1 MTQNCKKDAAN
12 DLGIEKPIS
21 ANKESEILSNTH
33 SDAQQCPYIFKKA
46 RLRTSLVS
54 IFLIVS
60 TIPMPNA
67 EGQLKSKT

>member
-1 MTQNCKKDAAN
+1 LTQKSEKDAAQ
-12 DLGIEKPIS
+12 DLRIEKPIS
-21 ANKESEILSNTH
+21 ANKEFKILSITL
-33 SDAQQCPYIFKKA
+33 SDGQKCPYIFKKA

-67 EGQLKSKT
+67 EGS